1 LGFGIF
7 SPKESI
13 MLKTGPAKKLTIYI
27 DETEKLHGKP
37 VYETILDILAQRK
50 IAGASV
56 FRGVA
61 GYGSHG
67 KLHTAK
73 ILELSTTLP
82 LKIEVVDSAEM
93 INIVLAEIGSV
104 VEHGLIEVS
113 DTNIVKCN
121 AKSA

>member
-1 LGFGIF
+1 
-7 SPKESI
+7 

-82 LKIEVVDSAEM
+82 LKIEIVDSAEM
-93 INIVLAEIGSV
+93 ITVILAEISSV
-104 VEHGLIEVS
+104 VEQGLIEVS
-113 DTNIVKCN
+113 DTNIVKCC
-121 AKSA
+121 AKST

>member
-1 LGFGIF
+1 VVDFDIF
-7 SPKESI
+7 KENT
-13 MLKTGPAKKLTIYI
+13 MLNTGPAKKLTIYI

-37 VYETILDILAQRK
+37 VYEAVLDILAQRK

-82 LKIEVVDSAEM
+82 VKIEVVDSAEM
-93 INIVLAEIGSV
+93 INIILAEIGSI
-104 VEHGLIEVS
+104 VERGLIEVS
-113 DTNIVKCN
+113 DTNIIKCC
-121 AKSA
+121 AKSS

>member
-1 LGFGIF
+1 MK
-7 SPKESI
+7 KEHFMI
-13 MLKTGPAKKLTIYI
+13 KPGPAKKLTIYI
-27 DETEKLHGKP
+27 DEAEKLHGKP

-61 GYGSHG
+61 GYGIHG

-82 LKIEVVDSAEM
+82 LKLEIVDSAEM
-93 INIVLAEIGSV
+93 ITIILAEIESV
-104 VEHGLIEVS
+104 VEHGLMEIS
-113 DTNIVKCN
+113 DTIVVKCG
-121 AKSA
+121 AIK

>member
-1 LGFGIF
+1 
-7 SPKESI
+7 
-13 MLKTGPAKKLTIYI
+13 MLKPGPAKKLTIYV

-82 LKIEVVDSAEM
+82 VKIEVVDSEEM
-93 INIVLAEIGSV
+93 ITIVLAEISSV
-104 VEHGLIEVS
+104 VKQGLIEVN
-113 DTNIVKCN
+113 DTNIIQCS
-121 AKSA
+121 AKNS

>member
-1 LGFGIF
+1 
-7 SPKESI
+7 
-13 MLKTGPAKKLTIYI
+13 MLKTGPAKKLTIYV

-37 VYETILDILAQRK
+37 VYEVVLDILAQRK

-56 FRGVA
+56 FRGLA

-82 LKIEVVDSAEM
+82 VKIEVVESEEM
-93 INIVLAEIGSV
+93 ISVILAEISSV
-104 VEHGLIEVS
+104 IGKGLIEVS
-113 DTNIVKCN
+113 DTNIIKCC
-121 AKSA
+121 KK

>member
-1 LGFGIF
+1 
-7 SPKESI
+7 
-13 MLKTGPAKKLTIYI
+13 MLKIGPAKKMTIYV

-37 VYETILDILAQRK
+37 VYESVLDILAQRK

-82 LKIEVVDSAEM
+82 VKIEIVESEEM
-93 INIVLAEIGSV
+93 ITVIMAEISSV
-104 VEHGLIEVS
+104 VEKGLIEVS
-113 DTNIVKCN
+113 DTNIVKCCR
-121 AKSA
+121 S

>member
-1 LGFGIF
+1 MI
-7 SPKESI
+7 KN
-13 MLKTGPAKKLTIYI
+13 GPTKKLTIYV
-27 DETEKLHGKP
+27 DENEKLHGKP

-56 FRGVA
+56 FRGIA

-82 LKIEVVDSAEM
+82 VKIEVVDSEEM
-93 INIVLAEIGSV
+93 IKIIMAELASV
-104 VEHGLIEVS
+104 VKKGLIEVS
-113 DTNIVKCN
+113 DTVVIKCGEGEKN
-121 AKSA
+121 

>member
-1 LGFGIF
+1 MV
-7 SPKESI
+7 KN
-13 MLKTGPAKKLTIYI
+13 GPAKKLTIYV
-27 DETEKLHGKP
+27 DENEKLHGKP

-82 LKIEVVDSAEM
+82 VKIEVVDSEEM
-93 INIVLAEIGSV
+93 IKIIMAELASV
-104 VEHGLIEVS
+104 VEKGLIEVS
-113 DTNIVKCN
+113 DTVVIKCGGGE
-121 AKSA
+121 KS

>member
-1 LGFGIF
+1 MV
-7 SPKESI
+7 KN
-13 MLKTGPAKKLTIYI
+13 GPAKKLTIYV
-27 DETEKLHGKP
+27 DENEKLHGKP

-82 LKIEVVDSAEM
+82 VKIEIVDSEEM
-93 INIVLAEIGSV
+93 IKIIMAELASV
-104 VEHGLIEVS
+104 VEKGLIEVS
-113 DTNIVKCN
+113 DTVVIKCGGG
-121 AKSA
+121 KKG

>member
-1 LGFGIF
+1 MV
-7 SPKESI
+7 KN
-13 MLKTGPAKKLTIYI
+13 GPAKKLTIYV
-27 DETEKLHGKP
+27 DENEKLHGKP
-37 VYETILDILAQRK
+37 VYETILDLLAQRK

-82 LKIEVVDSAEM
+82 VKIEVVDSEEM
-93 INIVLAEIGSV
+93 IKVIMAELASV
-104 VEHGLIEVS
+104 VEKGLIEVS
-113 DTNIVKCN
+113 DTVVIKCGEG
-121 AKSA
+121 KKD